1 MANIGQFKVG
11 KVWKKLDEVTGY
23 SFVADSSYTIQNK
36 GYQPLYLCI
45 KADAPTTDKI
55 GFIIQQNEK
64 VGYTCESG
72 NFLWIRS
79 EKNIAEFNVAE
90 GV

>member
-11 KVWKKLDEVTGY
+11 KEWQKIDDVTGY
-23 SFVADSSYTIQNK
+23 TYVADKSYTIQNK
-36 GYQPLYLCI
+36 GY
-45 KADAPTTDKI
+45 DALQLIIAPSKPETIET
-55 GFIIQQNEK
+55 GFIIQQAEK

-72 NFLWIRS
+72 NYLWIRAYNKKT
-79 EKNIAEFNVAE
+79 EINVAE